1 MQKIIIIIATTLVLG
16 AGYMFLNTD
25 NTTTETNISGDTV
38 QNIPAPEIK
47 TNITPVT
54 EIKSNVKEFKM
65 TSWMDNIDGKM
76 AAHFSLKE
84 IRVKKG
90 DKVRIIITNTAGN
103 HDFVL
108 DEYKLNLE
116 TPLNK
121 PVIVEFTADKV
132 GTFEYYC
139 SKYNHRAIG
148 QKGNLIVE

>member
-65 TSWMDNIDGKM
+65 TS
-76 AAHFSLKE
+76 HFSLKE